1 MEKIILYIIMAV
13 GLSVDAFSL
22 AVIYGMNQIGKKKT
36 IILSILV
43 GLFHF
48 FMPYI
53 GSLIGI
59 NLLTVFV
66 DKANFIAGSVFLIIA
81 LEMLSSLKEEEKIM
95 SLSKFYHLLF
105 FAFTVSLDS
114 FSVGIVLSL
123 EHEKTILA
131 GFIFSIIS
139 AIFTY
144 LGLKLGKLVSKKY
157 SNKATIVGAW
167 ILIILSLKYF
177 MAT

>member
-1 MEKIILYIIMAV
+1 MNKLILYIFMAI
-13 GLSVDAFSL
+13 GLSIDAFSL
-22 AVIYGMNQIGKKKT
+22 AVIYGMNQISRKK
-36 IILSILV
+36 IITLSILV
-43 GLFHF
+43 GIFHF
-48 FMPYI
+48 LMPYI
-53 GSLIGI
+53 GNLIGI

-66 DKANFIAGSVFLIIA
+66 DKANFIAGAVFLIIA
-81 LEMLSSLKEEEKIM
+81 IEMLSSLKEEEKIM
-95 SLSKFYHLLF
+95 SLSKIYHLIF

-123 EHEKTILA
+123 EHEHIITA
-131 GFIFSIIS
+131 GCVFSIVS
-139 AIFTY
+139 ATFTY
-144 LGLKLGKLVSKKY
+144 LGLKLGKFMSKKY

>member
-1 MEKIILYIIMAV
+1 MAI
-13 GLSVDAFSL
+13 GLSIDAFSL
-22 AVIYGMNQIGKKKT
+22 AVIYGMNKISNKKT
-36 IILSILV
+36 IVLSILV
-43 GLFHF
+43 GIFHF
-48 FMPYI
+48 LMPYV

-95 SLSKFYHLLF
+95 SLSKFYHLIF
-105 FAFTVSLDS
+105 FAITVSLDS

-123 EHEKTILA
+123 AHEHIIVA
-131 GFIFSIIS
+131 GVIFSIVS
-139 AIFTY
+139 TMFTY
-144 LGLKLGKLVSKKY
+144 LGLKLGKFISKKY
-157 SNKATIVGAW
+157 SNKATMIGAW

-177 MAT
+177 MLT

>member
-1 MEKIILYIIMAV
+1 MAI
-13 GLSVDAFSL
+13 GLSIDAFSL
-22 AVIYGMNQIGKKKT
+22 AVIYGMNKISNKKT
-36 IILSILV
+36 IVLSILV
-43 GLFHF
+43 GIFHF
-48 FMPYI
+48 LMPYV

-95 SLSKFYHLLF
+95 SLSKFYHLIF
-105 FAFTVSLDS
+105 FAVTVSLDS

-123 EHEKTILA
+123 EHEHIIVA
-131 GFIFSIIS
+131 GVIFSIVS
-139 AIFTY
+139 TMFTY
-144 LGLKLGKLVSKKY
+144 LGLKLGKFISKKY
-157 SNKATIVGAW
+157 SNKATMIGAW

-177 MAT
+177 MLT

>member
-1 MEKIILYIIMAV
+1 MNQILLYIFMAI

-22 AVIYGMNQIGKKKT
+22 AVIYGMNQISQKKT
-36 IILSILV
+36 MVLSILV
-43 GLFHF
+43 GVFHF
-48 FMPYI
+48 IMPYI

-59 NLLTVFV
+59 NLLTIFV

-81 LEMLSSLKEEEKIM
+81 IEMLSSLKEEEKIM
-95 SLSKFYHLLF
+95 SLSKIYHLLF
-105 FAFTVSLDS
+105 FSFTVSLDS

-123 EHEKTILA
+123 SHENIILA
-131 GFIFSIIS
+131 GTIFSIIS
-139 AIFTY
+139 ASFTY
-144 LGLKLGKLVSKKY
+144 LGLHLGKLVSKKY

>member
-1 MEKIILYIIMAV
+1 
-13 GLSVDAFSL
+13 
-22 AVIYGMNQIGKKKT
+22 
-36 IILSILV
+36 
-43 GLFHF
+43 
-48 FMPYI
+48 
-53 GSLIGI
+53 
-59 NLLTVFV
+59 
-66 DKANFIAGSVFLIIA
+66 
-81 LEMLSSLKEEEKIM
+81 M

-123 EHEKTILA
+123 GHETVILA
-131 GFIFSIIS
+131 GTIFSIIS
-139 AIFTY
+139 AMFTY
-144 LGLKLGKLVSKKY
+144 LGLKLGKFVSKKY

>member
-1 MEKIILYIIMAV
+1 MEKLILYIFMAI

-22 AVIYGMNQIGKKKT
+22 AVIYGMNNIGKKKT
-36 IILSILV
+36 IVLSILV

-48 FMPYI
+48 LMPYI

-81 LEMLSSLKEEEKIM
+81 LEMLSSLKEEEKVM
-95 SLSKFYHLLF
+95 SLSKLYHLFF

-123 EHEKTILA
+123 SHENIILA
-131 GFIFSIIS
+131 GLIFSMIS

-144 LGLKLGKLVSKKY
+144 LGLKLGRLVSKRY
-157 SNKATIVGAW
+157 SDKATIAGAI
-167 ILIILSLKYF
+167 ILMILSLKYF
-177 MAT
+177 IAT

>member
-1 MEKIILYIIMAV
+1 VEKIILYIFMAI

-22 AVIYGMNQIGKKKT
+22 AVIYGINQISKKKT
-36 IILSILV
+36 IILSVLV

-48 FMPYI
+48 IMPYI
-53 GSLIGI
+53 GSIIGG
-59 NLLTVFV
+59 NLLTIFV

-81 LEMLSSLKEEEKIM
+81 IEMLSSLKEEEKIM
-95 SLSKFYHLLF
+95 SLSKIYHLLF

-123 EHEKTILA
+123 SHEKIIMA
-131 GFIFSIIS
+131 GVIFSLIS
-139 AIFTY
+139 ACFTY

-157 SNKATIVGAW
+157 SNKATIIGAW

>member
-1 MEKIILYIIMAV
+1 MEKLILYIFMAI

-36 IILSILV
+36 IVLSILV

-48 FMPYI
+48 LMPYI

-81 LEMLSSLKEEEKIM
+81 LEMLSSLKEEEKVM
-95 SLSKFYHLLF
+95 SLSKLYHLFF

-123 EHEKTILA
+123 GHENIILA
-131 GFIFSIIS
+131 GLVFSMIS

-144 LGLKLGKLVSKKY
+144 LGLKLGCLVSKRY
-157 SNKATIVGAW
+157 SDKATIAGAI
-167 ILIILSLKYF
+167 ILMILSLKYF
-177 MAT
+177 IAT

>member
-1 MEKIILYIIMAV
+1 MAI
-13 GLSVDAFSL
+13 GLSIDAFSL
-22 AVIYGMNQIGKKKT
+22 AVIYGMNKISNNKT
-36 IILSILV
+36 IVLSILV
-43 GLFHF
+43 GIFHF
-48 FMPYI
+48 LMPYV

-95 SLSKFYHLLF
+95 SLSKFYHLIF
-105 FAFTVSLDS
+105 FAVTVSLDS

-123 EHEKTILA
+123 EHEHIIVA
-131 GFIFSIIS
+131 GVIFSIVS
-139 AIFTY
+139 TMFTY
-144 LGLKLGKLVSKKY
+144 LGLKLGKFISKKY
-157 SNKATIVGAW
+157 SNKATMIGAW

-177 MAT
+177 MLT

>member
-1 MEKIILYIIMAV
+1 
-13 GLSVDAFSL
+13 
-22 AVIYGMNQIGKKKT
+22 
-36 IILSILV
+36 
-43 GLFHF
+43 
-48 FMPYI
+48 MPYV

-95 SLSKFYHLLF
+95 SLSKFYHLIF
-105 FAFTVSLDS
+105 FAVTVSLDS

-123 EHEKTILA
+123 EHEHIIVA
-131 GFIFSIIS
+131 GVIFSIVS
-139 AIFTY
+139 TMFTY
-144 LGLKLGKLVSKKY
+144 LGLKLGKFISKKY
-157 SNKATIVGAW
+157 SNKATMIGAW

-177 MAT
+177 MLT